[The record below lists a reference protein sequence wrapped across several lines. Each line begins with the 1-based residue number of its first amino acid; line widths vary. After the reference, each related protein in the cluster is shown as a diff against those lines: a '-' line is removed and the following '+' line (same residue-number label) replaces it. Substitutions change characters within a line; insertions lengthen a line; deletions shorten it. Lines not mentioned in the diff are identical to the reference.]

1 MENELVKAVRA
12 VLAKYND
19 VLREANKIPFD
30 DTANIFE
37 NLRTAL
43 AAHEKAGEGMQ
54 IAGLG
59 QIILDEIRQDGT
71 IATMPE
77 RIEGLIAAR
86 LAGAGVK
93 VSPDRDAVIDLLWRS
108 FNPENST
115 IYGLAKWDE
124 RPIHLVSIEC
134 LAKAILALFTAEERE
149 ER

>member
-1 MENELVKAVRA
+1 MESELVKAAQA

-43 AAHEKAGEGMQ
+43 AAHEKAREGMQ

-93 VSPDRDAVIDLLWRS
+93 VVTPPDREAVEKVLRANMI
-108 FNPENST
+108 
-115 IYGLAKWDE
+115 G
-124 RPIHLVSIEC
+124 EC
-134 LAKAILALFTAEERE
+134 CEDSSHDVYHFPTTVRETADAILALFGATIKEANRG
-149 ER
+149 